1 MRDSRLSEGP
11 NRAVILVAIATAFSL
26 LGDQTLYA
34 VLPTYF
40 TQLGLV
46 PYQVG
51 LILSL
56 NRWIRLLTNQLAER
70 LCRVYNPASLLGAA
84 LALGAAITL
93 LYGQLITFPVLLF
106 CRLSWGLCWS
116 FIRQVGI
123 LTVIDTTPDARMGR
137 MMGYYNG
144 ISRLG
149 SLAGNF
155 VGALLHDLVGYS
167 RTMTLFGII
176 SLAAAPIGALSR
188 SKLPRGATA
197 YPERDLSSRRDPTL
211 WLFGFVVGCV
221 GSGLLTSTLGWV
233 LKEKVGSGV
242 LIVGVLVGV
251 ATLNGA
257 LLAFRWLAD
266 GLSAPFL
273 GALSDR
279 IGRKVAAVIFFGVG
293 ALALSQAG
301 LLSGTSILIVS
312 VLLFF
317 VCGVG
322 ATVVMFSEAG
332 MRGPKA
338 VAAFVTAYDLGA
350 AVGPPIGWMT
360 QQIYLPTEIILL
372 IGAALYGLG
381 ALVALRFL

>member
-11 NRAVILVAIATAFSL
+11 NRAVILVAIATAFSM

-70 LCRVYNPASLLGAA
+70 LCRVYSAASLLGAA
-84 LALGAAITL
+84 LVVGAAITL
-93 LYGQLITFPVLLF
+93 LYGQVMTFSVLLF
-106 CRLSWGLCWS
+106 CRLLWGLCWS
-116 FIRQVGI
+116 FIRQVGT
-123 LTVIDTTPDARMGR
+123 LTVIDTTPEGRMGR

-155 VGALLHDLVGYS
+155 VGALLHDLVGYR

-188 SKLPRGATA
+188 SKLPREAAT
-197 YPERDLSSRRDPTL
+197 YPERDLISRRDPTL

-242 LIVGVLVGV
+242 LIIGVLVGV

-257 LLAFRWLAD
+257 LLAFRWAAD
-266 GLSAPFL
+266 GLAAPFL

-279 IGRKVAAVIFFGVG
+279 IGRKMSAVIFFGVG
-293 ALALSQAG
+293 ALALTQAG
-301 LLSGTSILIVS
+301 LLSGTSILIFS
-312 VLLFF
+312 VMIFF
-317 VCGVG
+317 ACGVG

-332 MRGPKA
+332 MRGPRA
-338 VAAFVTAYDLGA
+338 VAT
-350 AVGPPIGWMT
+350 T
-360 QQIYLPTEIILL
+360 SKIL
-372 IGAALYGLG
+372 IFWFAGRQEKIDEEHGYSE
-381 ALVALRFL
+381 REDD